1 MKKVLVWISLLLVV
15 NLIAGDG
22 AYILSE
28 KEIEEMMKKAKQGSL
43 AFPKEYWFFKL
54 KLYGYKLSGEVYRRE
69 VDEKDTEY
77 LESTKGFYLTNV
89 VPVIDVAER
98 TFNEVKDTFKENTK
112 KEAEI
117 YIEIAYPNDYIMHLL
132 PIYIGKGYPNAKE
145 YLKTIQKMEER
156 EREKEKERLHIDG
169 NMVKKL
175 PKKCIN

>member
-1 MKKVLVWISLLLVV
+1 MKKVLVLISLLLVV

-54 KLYGYKLSGEVYRRE
+54 KLHGYKLSGEVYRRFSKATL
-69 VDEKDTEY
+69 KDRETE
-77 LESTKGFYLTNV
+77 GFYLTNV